1 MRHLTMT
8 NVTKAD
14 LDASFEEW
22 ERENPRQVVPHPI
35 DGNPSDPETIKARH
49 FRVDQ
54 IIAHNRIE
62 GIEDD
67 PNLYK
72 ILRDWADGKITTE
85 QSHVMID
92 SLSA

>member
-1 MRHLTMT
+1 MRHLMMT
-8 NVTKAD
+8 SVTRD
-14 LDASFEEW
+14 DVEASIAEW
-22 ERENPRQVVPHPI
+22 QREHAQLAIPHPV
-35 DGNPSDPETIKARH
+35 DGDPLDPETIKARH

-67 PNLYK
+67 ENLYQ

-85 QSHVMID
+85 ESHAMID
-92 SLSA
+92 RLPT